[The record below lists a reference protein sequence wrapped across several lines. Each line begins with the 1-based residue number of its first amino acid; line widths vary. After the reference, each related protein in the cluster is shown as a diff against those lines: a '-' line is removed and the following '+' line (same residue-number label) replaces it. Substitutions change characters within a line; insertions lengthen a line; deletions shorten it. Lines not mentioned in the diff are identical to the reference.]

1 MARFVKAYSR
11 GRSSAATV
19 GGSSAADIAAEIAT
33 RNATIQYRDDGV
45 DISTKGAIEYVDF
58 IGAGVSAAEGATGVI
73 EVTIPGATGDVV
85 KVGTPVN
92 NQVGVW
98 TGDGTIEGDADLT
111 FDTATNTLATSLIT
125 ATTVTANLTGNV
137 TGNVSGNA
145 ATVTT
150 NANLTGD
157 VTSVGNA
164 TTLTNA
170 PVIAKVLTGY
180 VSGAGTVAAT
190 DSILQAIQKL
200 NGNDSTNANLT
211 GPITSVGNATAVASQ
226 TGTGSTFVMQASPTL
241 TTPNI
246 GTPSAGVLTN
256 CTGLP
261 STGVTG
267 LGTMA
272 VQNAN
277 AVAITDGT
285 ATLDYVGLD
294 DPNSAFATRIQSSAL
309 ATLTANHNLDIDV
322 QDGDRVLEMGGD
334 LTVLAAAQIQGINNG
349 DQTSIVGI
357 TGTMAQFDTA
367 VSDGNIVYQSQAL
380 GTPLSGTLTN
390 CTGLPVGGI
399 SGFGTGVATALAVNI
414 GSAGAPLLFNGA
426 GGTPSS
432 MVGTNITGTA
442 AGLTAGV
449 ASAVAVGGITGLGTG
464 VATALAVNVG
474 TAGAFV
480 VNGGALGTPSSG
492 ALTNCTFP
500 TLNQNTTG
508 SAATLTTT
516 RTIWGQNF
524 NGSANVS
531 GTLALGVS
539 DLTLTG
545 SIGAT
550 GARAT
555 KVWTAALESTA
566 MPTVSGTSLS
576 STFSAIAGSSSIVTV
591 GTITS
596 GTWNGTDIAVAD
608 GGTGRSTSTTA
619 YGLIAAGTT
628 ATGAHQ
634 TLAAG
639 ATTEILVGGG
649 ASALPVW
656 TTATGSGS
664 PVRATSPTLVT
675 PILGVAT
682 ATSVAAAVG
691 TSSTN
696 GKVGVSLFSYYTDVT
711 TAVTTEVSAIA
722 STIPANALATDG
734 DRLLIEYGG
743 IYAANAN
750 NKLIKVQFAGNNM
763 INTGALVESG
773 TAWRIVLTII
783 RDSST
788 SVRFSG
794 QLSTGVH
801 WTPVEGKITGLTLSN
816 TNTLDLRIRT
826 STAAG
831 DMTVYMGSVIW
842 QPAS

>member
-1 MARFVKAYSR
+1 MPAKEDAEALLVDLGSPAEQPDFWTELLAYIYNNST
-11 GRSSAATV
+11 AAGLGLGTTDSPQFA
-19 GGSSAADIAAEIAT
+19 GINLGHAT
-33 RNATIQYRDDGV
+33 DTTITRV
-45 DISTKGAIEYVDF
+45 S
-58 IGAGVSAAEGATGVI
+58 AGVIAVEGSNV
-73 EVTIPGATGDVV
+73 
-85 KVGTPVN
+85 
-92 NQVGVW
+92 
-98 TGDGTIEGDADLT
+98 L
-111 FDTATNTLATSLIT
+111 LASGLGSIT
-125 ATTVTANLTGNV
+125 QPY
-137 TGNVSGNA
+137 
-145 ATVTT
+145 
-150 NANLTGD
+150 NANLTTWAGLAPSANAQSL
-157 VTSVGNA
+157 VTAADYSA
-164 TTLTNA
+164 MRTLLGLVIGTNVQA
-170 PVIAKVLTGY
+170 YDADLSTW
-180 VSGAGTVAAT
+180 AG
-190 DSILQAIQKL
+190 L
-200 NGNDSTNANLT
+200 
-211 GPITSVGNATAVASQ
+211 
-226 TGTGSTFVMQASPTL
+226 
-241 TTPNI
+241 
-246 GTPSAGVLTN
+246 TPSAFFQTLVDDTDAAAARTTL
-256 CTGLP
+256 
-261 STGVTG
+261 G

-272 VQNAN
+272 TQNAN

-285 ATLDYVGLD
+285 ATLDYIGLD

-309 ATLTANHNLDIDV
+309 TTLTANRNLDIIL
-322 QDGDRVLEMGGD
+322 QDGNRVLEMGGD
-334 LTVLAAAQIQGINNG
+334 LVVLSSAQIQGINNG

-357 TGTMAQFDTA
+357 SGTMAQFDTA

-390 CTGLPVGGI
+390 CTGLPVASGI
-399 SGFGTGVATALAVNI
+399 SGFGTGIATALSVNI

-442 AGLTAGV
+442 AGLTAGT

-480 VNGGALGTPSSG
+480 VNGGVLGTPSSG
-492 ALTNCTFP
+492 VLTNCTFP

-576 STFSAIAGSSSIVTV
+576 STFSPIAGSSSIVTV
-591 GTITS
+591 GTVTS
-596 GTWNGTDIAVAD
+596 GTWNATDIAVAD

-675 PILGVAT
+675 PLLGTPTSGVLTNCTGLPLTTGVTGTLPVANGGTGETGT
-682 ATSVAAAVG
+682 AWTSYTPTVTASSGTFTTVSATGKYKKIGRVVHYNIKITITTVG
-691 TSSTN
+691 TAAGVVYATLPFTAESSTTIFP
-696 GKVGVSLFSYYTDVT
+696 VGIGYESAATGVYLAGFIPWYSPTQVYITKLDT
-711 TAVTTEVSAIA
+711 TSAIA
-722 STIPANALATDG
+722 AGYALNMCGTYESTT
-734 DRLLIEYGG
+734 
-743 IYAANAN
+743 
-750 NKLIKVQFAGNNM
+750 
-763 INTGALVESG
+763 
-773 TAWRIVLTII
+773 
-783 RDSST
+783 
-788 SVRFSG
+788 
-794 QLSTGVH
+794 
-801 WTPVEGKITGLTLSN
+801 
-816 TNTLDLRIRT
+816 
-826 STAAG
+826 
-831 DMTVYMGSVIW
+831 
-842 QPAS
+842 